1 MLFFKFKIHQTIYK
15 TFIPIV
21 GIIVPIGLVVLNS
34 LASSRIDSLNNNI
47 TTRQDLHNSNDT
59 KQQLLILNKQIQEL
73 RKEYDLLKPKSPY
86 LVVNTS
92 DNRFALK
99 QGGQLLHQGKCS
111 TGSYILLTA
120 NENRQWLFK
129 TPRGMF
135 KVTVKLKN
143 PVWYKPD
150 WAYLEE
156 GLSIPSRQSP
166 QRYQEGVLGEF
177 ALAFGKGYLIHGT
190 LYKRMLGLPVT
201 HGCVRL
207 DDDDMRQ
214 VFGKL
219 THGSRIFIY

>member
-1 MLFFKFKIHQTIYK
+1 MHFFNLKSHPTIY
-15 TFIPIV
+15 PIFGV
-21 GIIVPIGLVVLNS
+21 IVAIGLIIINS

-47 TTRQDLHNSNDT
+47 TAQECSLYSKKTNQ
-59 KQQLLILNKQIQEL
+59 KLLLLNKQIQEL
-73 RKEYDLLKPKSPY
+73 RREYDRLKPKSPY
-86 LVVNTS
+86 LVVSTS

-99 QGGQLLHQGKCS
+99 RGGQLLHHGKCS
-111 TGSYILLTA
+111 TGSYVLLKA
-120 NENRQWLFK
+120 NGNRQWLFK

-135 KVTVKLKN
+135 KVTVKLRN

-166 QRYQEGVLGEF
+166 KRYQEGVLGEF

-207 DDDDMRQ
+207 DDDDMRK
-214 VFGKL
+214 VFGNL